1 MNIYD
6 ELPASSALPALSAS
20 ARQLLTL
27 SAAEREDARLLGLLA
42 QRDPVLLARLLSLA
56 NSAGLRRARR
66 VGNAYE
72 AVAVL
77 GTERSYALLLASAQA
92 MSFEVPAAS
101 ATAAHYLLQQAVS
114 VSLTA
119 QRLSRLLRTGDTDSD
134 VVFLAAL
141 LDVLGLHVLL
151 ATTHPRQA
159 AVQQLFARCAQ
170 TRGALPLDHPDVY
183 GWRAVSVR
191 LARRWESE
199 TGVIATLVQAGATP
213 EATPGATSGPA
224 TGAREARLLA
234 LAHEL
239 VAAKL
244 RNAPPA
250 ARTLAL
256 LEQGCA
262 DIALPADALSVQRML
277 ELALVA

>member
-1 MNIYD
+1 VNLYD
-6 ELPASSALPALSAS
+6 ELPASSALPALSSS

-66 VGNAYE
+66 VGNAHE
-72 AVAVL
+72 AVTVL

-92 MSFEVPAAS
+92 MSFEMPTAS
-101 ATAAHYLLQQAVS
+101 AAAAHYLLQQAVS

-119 QRLSRLLRTGDTDSD
+119 QRLTRLLHAGDNDADPD
-134 VVFLAAL
+134 VVFLATL

-151 ATTHPRQA
+151 ATAHPRRD
-159 AVQQLFARCAQ
+159 AVQRLLTGCAQ
-170 TRGALPLDHPDVY
+170 AREPLPLEHPDVR

-199 TGVIATLVQAGATP
+199 TGVIATLVQASATL
-213 EATPGATSGPA
+213 ETPSEPNAGV
-224 TGAREARLLA
+224 REARLLA

-244 RNAPPA
+244 RNAAPA
-250 ARTLAL
+250 GHALTLI
-256 LEQGCA
+256 EQGCA
-262 DIALPADALSVQRML
+262 GAALPADALSVQRML

>member
-1 MNIYD
+1 VNIYD

-66 VGNAYE
+66 VGNAHE

-159 AVQQLFARCAQ
+159 AVQQLFARCTQ

-213 EATPGATSGPA
+213 EATSGPA
-224 TGAREARLLA
+224 PGAREARLLA

-250 ARTLAL
+250 AQTLAL